1 MYTKVDMTEEIFAA
15 KQKANLDWKTIA
27 DHVQLSE
34 VWVTSACLGQN
45 SASQEVAKKL
55 GALLSLSA
63 EAITALQQFPTKG
76 IGPSI
81 PTDPLLY
88 RLFEICFVY
97 GFTIKELINEK
108 CGDGIMSAI
117 DFSMDIS
124 KIEDSKGDRV
134 QIIMN
139 GKFLPYKV
147 W

>member
-1 MYTKVDMTEEIFAA
+1 MTAEIFAA
-15 KQKANLDWKTIA
+15 KQKKNMDWKTIA
-27 DHVQLSE
+27 EHVQLSE

-45 SASQEVAKKL
+45 SAPQDVAKKL
-55 GALLSLSA
+55 GALLNLSN
-63 EAITALQQFPTKG
+63 EAIRALQLFPAKG
-76 IGPSI
+76 IGPAI

-97 GFTIKELINEK
+97 CFTIKELINEK

-117 DFSMDIS
+117 DFLMDIK
-124 KIEDSKGDRV
+124 KIEEAAGNRV

>member
-1 MYTKVDMTEEIFAA
+1 MYTKLDMTAEIFAA
-15 KQKANLDWKTIA
+15 KQKINIDWKTIA
-27 DHVQLSE
+27 EHMHLSE

-45 SASQEVAKKL
+45 SATLDVAKKL
-55 GALLSLSA
+55 GALLNLSD
-63 EAITALQQFPTKG
+63 EAVTALQQFPAKG
-76 IGPSI
+76 IGPTI

-97 GFTIKELINEK
+97 GYTIKELINEK

-117 DFSMDIS
+117 DFSMDIK
-124 KIEDSKGDRV
+124 KIEDAKGDRV
-134 QIIMN
+134 QITMN

>member
-1 MYTKVDMTEEIFAA
+1 MYTKLDMTAEIFAA
-15 KQKANLDWKTIA
+15 KQKINIDWKTIA
-27 DHVQLSE
+27 AHIELSE

-45 SASQEVAKKL
+45 SAPQAVAKKL
-55 GALLSLSA
+55 GALLNLSE

-76 IGPSI
+76 IGPTI

-97 GFTIKELINEK
+97 GNTIKELIHEK

-117 DFSMDIS
+117 DFSMDIK
-124 KIEDSKGDRV
+124 KIEDTKGDRV
-134 QIIMN
+134 QITMN

>member
-1 MYTKVDMTEEIFAA
+1 MTAEIFAA
-15 KQKANLDWKTIA
+15 KQKKNLSWEIIA
-27 DHVQLSE
+27 EHVQLSE
-34 VWVTSACLGQN
+34 VWVASACLGQN
-45 SASQEVAKKL
+45 SAPQDVAKKL
-55 GALLSLSA
+55 GMLLNLSD
-63 EAITALQQFPTKG
+63 EAITTLQMFPAKG
-76 IGPSI
+76 IGPTI

-117 DFSMDIS
+117 DFSMDI
-124 KIEDSKGDRV
+124 KKVEDTKGDRV